1 MKGWRKNRIKQVAP
15 YLFGALLFLWFP
27 SRAAARGDT
36 LVVMFYNVENFFDVR
51 DDSLTRDEDFLPE
64 GSYRWSYS
72 RYKQKSTNIA
82 RVILSANQWQP
93 PALVG
98 LCEVENAAVVKQLL
112 YGSGL
117 SQVGFD
123 FIHYDSPDFRGIDV
137 ALLYNRYLFKIL
149 ERRPIS
155 LCNPKLGLV
164 TRDALY
170 AKMVYAGEDTLH
182 VVVNHW
188 PSKRGGEKASE
199 EKRISVATTIRA
211 LCDSIGAALDGA
223 RIILMGDF
231 NDEASSYAVGEVLG
245 AKAPGD
251 QTAKLMNL
259 SRLNQKL
266 GSHKF
271 QGSWS
276 CIDHIIISSS
286 LWGDAQHPSFKLV
299 DLPFLFEEDK
309 IFSGVKPFRTYSG
322 PRYLGGYSDHLPVM
336 AYIILP

>member
-1 MKGWRKNRIKQVAP
+1 MLGM
-15 YLFGALLFLWFP
+15 LLFFP
-27 SRAAARGDT
+27 QLVLAGGDT
-36 LVVMFYNVENFFDVR
+36 LVVMFYNVENFFDIR
-51 DDSLTRDEDFLPE
+51 NDSLTRDEDFLPE
-64 GSYRWSYS
+64 GAYRWTYS
-72 RYKQKSTNIA
+72 RYKKKSTNIA
-82 RVILSANQWQP
+82 RVILSANQWNP

-98 LCEVENAAVVKQLL
+98 LCEVENASVVKQLL
-112 YGSGL
+112 FGSGL
-117 SQVGFD
+117 ANVGYD
-123 FIHYDSPDFRGIDV
+123 FLHYDSPDFRGIDV

-149 ERRPIS
+149 EKRPIP
-155 LCNPKLGLV
+155 LCNPTLGLV

-199 EKRISVATTIRA
+199 EKRVSVATAIRT
-211 LCDSIGAALDGA
+211 LCDSIRAQQVGA

-231 NDEASSYAVGEVLG
+231 NDEASSYAVSEVLG

-251 QTAKLMNL
+251 RIAMLMNL
-259 SRLNQKL
+259 SMLNQKL

-276 CIDHIIISSS
+276 CIDHIIISSE
-286 LWGDAQHPSFKLV
+286 LWTEAQPPSFKLV

-336 AYIILP
+336 AYIVLP

>member
-1 MKGWRKNRIKQVAP
+1 MKGWKKNRIKP
-15 YLFGALLFLWFP
+15 GGLCLFGVLLFLLLP
-27 SRAAARGDT
+27 NRVAAGGDT
-36 LVVMFYNVENFFDVR
+36 LVVMFYNVENFFDIR
-51 DDSLTRDEDFLPE
+51 DDSLTRDEDFLPD
-64 GSYRWSYS
+64 GAYRWSYS
-72 RYKQKSTNIA
+72 RYKKKSTNIA
-82 RVILSANQWQP
+82 RVILSANQWHP

-98 LCEVENAAVVKQLL
+98 LCEVENASVIKQLL

-117 SQVGFD
+117 SQVGYD
-123 FIHYDSPDFRGIDV
+123 LIHYDSPDFRGIDV

-149 ERRPIS
+149 ESRIIC
-155 LCNPKLGLV
+155 LCNPTLNLV

-182 VVVNHW
+182 IVVNHW

-199 EKRISVATTIRA
+199 EKRVSVATTIRA
-211 LCDSIGAALDGA
+211 LCDSIGAKEIGA

-251 QTAKLMNL
+251 RTAMLMNL
-259 SRLNQKL
+259 SMFNQKL

-286 LWGDAQHPSFKLV
+286 LWNDAQPPSFKLV
-299 DLPFLFEEDK
+299 ELPFLFEEDK